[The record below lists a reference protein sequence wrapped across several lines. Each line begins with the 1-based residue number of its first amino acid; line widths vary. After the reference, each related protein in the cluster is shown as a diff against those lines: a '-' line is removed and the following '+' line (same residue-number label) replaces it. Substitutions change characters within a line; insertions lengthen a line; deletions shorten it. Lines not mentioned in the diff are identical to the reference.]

1 MATQEQISA
10 YIDAVIAAG
19 VTPEQMAGLLGAV
32 VSSDMTAEQ
41 LSAFLARG
49 GLQVQRVMLQ
59 SQIDGLNTRQQEA
72 AAAAA
77 AQVQAIQAQINEI
90 DRQLSDLALG

>member
-32 VSSDMTAEQ
+32 VSSDMTADQ

-77 AQVQAIQAQINEI
+77 QVQAIQAQINEI